1 MGPPAAAAA
10 VGDDERV
17 GLRIAA
23 GAALRRWLDRGAPTA
38 PPHRASTTPN
48 AMGRIAPARPA
59 IPRPSSPDHRP
70 LARCPRRAARERCRS
85 ILHDHPAMSS
95 HPEGLR
101 APPPSPAQD
110 PTRTP
115 HHATWTMLVGRLAK

>member
-1 MGPPAAAAA
+1 MGPPAAAA

-70 LARCPRRAARERCRS
+70 SAQCPRRAARDGADRS
-85 ILHDHPAMSS
+85 Y
-95 HPEGLR
+95 
-101 APPPSPAQD
+101 
-110 PTRTP
+110 
-115 HHATWTMLVGRLAK
+115 ATT